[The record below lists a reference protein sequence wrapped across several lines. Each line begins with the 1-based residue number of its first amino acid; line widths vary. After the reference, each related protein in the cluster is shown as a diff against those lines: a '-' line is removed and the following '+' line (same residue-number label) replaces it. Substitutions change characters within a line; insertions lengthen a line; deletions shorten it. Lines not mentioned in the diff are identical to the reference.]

1 MVPEKEKSLNNLL
14 IIWTANTMMNA
25 AACNLFKLKEK
36 IAHSRENSTNSANEN
51 GKREMSCASL
61 PMIKPEI
68 FLNDRSLVAVYCFI
82 KNFIGW
88 VKFDHNSQSSDKKKI
103 L

>member
-1 MVPEKEKSLNNLL
+1 
-14 IIWTANTMMNA
+14 MNA

-36 IAHSRENSTNSANEN
+36 ITHSRENSNSSNEN

-61 PMIKPEI
+61 PLPIIKPEI

-82 KNFIGW
+82 KNFIG
-88 VKFDHNSQSSDKKKI
+88 
-103 L
+103 